1 MFHDHPGELTNTE
14 VIEMLCFVRQH
25 RLPMLSSTLI
35 DIYGWSRVKG
45 FIRSG
50 LLSGSAETRVD
61 LTVDSRNLLAGY
73 DEHQHQEHRADS
85 DHYINK
91 LSLYISIAA
100 LIVSIIA
107 LVVAIND

>member
-1 MFHDHPGELTNTE
+1 
-14 VIEMLCFVRQH
+14 ML
-25 RLPMLSSTLI
+25 PSTLI

-50 LLSGSAETRVD
+50 LLSGSTETRVD
-61 LTVDSRNLLAGY
+61 LTVDSRNLLADY

-91 LSLYISIAA
+91 LSLCISIAA
-100 LIVSIIA
+100 LTVSIIA